1 MINTGDT
8 AWMLVSTAL
17 VLVMMPGLALF
28 YGGLVRSK
36 NVLST
41 FMHSFVVLGLV
52 TLQWVV
58 VGYSLAFGP
67 DHGGLVGG
75 LSFAFMRGVTL
86 VPRQGDSIPHMLFFA
101 YQMMFAIITPALIS
115 GAYAERL
122 KFSAYALF
130 TLLWATLV
138 YDPLAHWVWGSG
150 GWMASMGVLDFAGGI
165 VVHIS
170 SGVSAL
176 VVALVVGKR
185 VGYPRERSIPHNLTM
200 VLLGAGILWF
210 GWFGFNGGSA
220 GSASGT
226 AVLALVNSQLAAA
239 AGGMAWLLIDVYRY
253 GKASALGFASGL
265 VAGLATVTPASGFVG
280 PMGAIAIGV
289 SAGLAC
295 YGAVMLKSKFNYD
308 DTLDAF
314 GVHGVGGAVGTI
326 LLGVF
331 ATKAWNSGGA
341 DGLLAGN
348 AAFLGKQVLAVVV
361 TIAFSVA
368 GTLAILKVVDALV
381 GLRVT
386 SDEEREGLDI
396 NLHGEE
402 GYSIG
407 NSSFGRADVL
417 VAPEAERPA
426 PESSPVPVA

>member
-8 AWMLVSTAL
+8 AWILISTGL
-17 VLVMMPGLALF
+17 VLLMMPGLALF
-28 YGGLVRSK
+28 YGGLVRTK

-41 FMHSFVVLGLV
+41 FMHSFVVLGLI
-52 TLQWVV
+52 TLQWVFF
-58 VGYSLAFGP
+58 GYSLAYGP
-67 DHGGLVGG
+67 DHGGLIGG
-75 LSFAFMRGVTL
+75 LSFAFMRGVDL
-86 VPRQGDSIPHMLFFA
+86 APRQGDTIPHMLFFA

-150 GWMASMGVLDFAGGI
+150 GWMAKMGVLDFAGGI

-185 VGYPRERSIPHNLTM
+185 LGYPRERSLPHNLTM

-220 GSASGT
+220 LSASGI
-226 AVLALVNSQLAAA
+226 AALALVNSQLAAA
-239 AGGMAWLLIDVYRY
+239 AGGIAWLIIDVIRY

-265 VAGLATVTPASGFVG
+265 VAGLATITPASGFVG
-280 PMGAIAIGV
+280 PMGAIAIGTT
-289 SAGLAC
+289 AGLAC
-295 YGAVMLKSKFNYD
+295 YAAVMLKSKLNYD

-331 ATKAWNSGGA
+331 ASKAWNASGA
-341 DGLLAGN
+341 DGLITGDVS
-348 AAFLGKQVLAVVV
+348 FLGKQLLAVAV
-361 TIAFSVA
+361 TVAFSAA
-368 GTLAILKVVDALV
+368 GTLVILKVVDATV

-386 SDEEREGLDI
+386 ADEEREGLDI

-407 NSSFGRADVL
+407 SSTYGRTDMVVDPGAQT
-417 VAPEAERPA
+417 ETKN
-426 PESSPVPVA
+426 SPVSVS

>member
-8 AWMLVSTAL
+8 AWILMSTGL
-17 VLVMMPGLALF
+17 VLLMLPGLALF
-28 YGGLVRSK
+28 YGGLVRTK

-58 VGYSLAFGP
+58 FGYSLAYGP
-67 DHGGLVGG
+67 DHGGIIGG
-75 LSFAFMRGVTL
+75 LSYAFMRGVDL
-86 VPRQGDSIPHMLFFA
+86 APRQGDTIPHMLFFA

-115 GAYAERL
+115 GAYAERF

-130 TLLWATLV
+130 TLLWSTLI
-138 YDPLAHWVWGSG
+138 YDPLAHWVWGNG
-150 GWMASMGVLDFAGGI
+150 GWMAKMGVLDFAGGI
-165 VVHIS
+165 VVHVS

-185 VGYPRERSIPHNLTM
+185 LGYPRERSLPHNLTM

-220 GSASGT
+220 LSASGIAT
-226 AVLALVNSQLAAA
+226 LALVNSQLAAA
-239 AGGMAWLLIDVYRY
+239 AGGIVWLLVDVIRY

-280 PMGAIAIGV
+280 PMGAIAIG
-289 SAGLAC
+289 SAAGLAC
-295 YGAVMLKSKFNYD
+295 YGAVILKSKLNYD

-314 GVHGVGGAVGTI
+314 GVHGVGGAVGSI

-331 ATKAWNSGGA
+331 ATKAWNASGA
-341 DGLLAGN
+341 NGLVTGDFT
-348 AAFLGKQVLAVVV
+348 FLGKQVLAVVV
-361 TIAFSVA
+361 TVAFSAV
-368 GTLAILKVVDALV
+368 GTLIVLKIVDALV

-407 NSSFGRADVL
+407 SSTFGRADMV
-417 VAPEAERPA
+417 VASAEAEPMTKNN
-426 PESSPVPVA
+426 SVAVS